1 MGADG
6 ADVRAAR
13 WTPGH
18 GIPALCH
25 PRAVTSRAA
34 SEIRLTETV
43 FNALAH
49 AQRRQILLVLRF
61 RGGAMTAGEIA
72 DRFSCSWPT
81 TTRHLRILE
90 RAGLVR
96 VKKQGRERVYHLGL
110 TKLRTT
116 VGKWLNWFD
125 ETQQVSGR

>member
-1 MGADG
+1 
-6 ADVRAAR
+6 VRAAR
-13 WTPGH
+13 RTPGH
-18 GIPALCH
+18 GISALCR

-96 VKKQGRERVYHLGL
+96 VKKQGRERVYHLDL
-110 TKLRTT
+110 QKLRNT
-116 VGKWLNWFD
+116 VGKWLKWFD
-125 ETQQVSGR
+125 EARLVSGR